1 MIKQDASRRNFI
13 KLLGVGGGGLVLG
26 LPLTGCGRDPNGNPL
41 AVEGDF
47 SPSVWLQITPDNAI
61 NFYQPYTEM
70 GQGTMT
76 GITTLVAEELGVSP
90 EAITVHHA
98 GVNKAFKNPEFKA
111 QGTGASTSIKASYLP
126 VRQLGADARET
137 IRAAAAEQL
146 AAPANEL
153 EMRDGQVTW
162 QGKGYPYGDFAATA
176 ATIAP
181 VTNTPL
187 KQPSEFSVIGKKR
200 PRLDGLAKSTGTA
213 VFGIDVDIPNLHYAV
228 LVHCP
233 VHGGLV
239 KRFDPDAAEA
249 MPGVTKVVEIFN
261 GVAVVAESYW
271 QARQAAGRLQVE
283 WDLPEELTKFS
294 SDQARA
300 QFKMAIETGKSDKG
314 HKDGAG
320 AKALDGAASKISAE
334 YWVPYIAHATME
346 TMSCT
351 VRIEDGNCDVWVGN
365 QFIAVAQAIAAHYGD
380 IDKERVTVHSCFL
393 GGGFGRRM
401 GMDYVAEATAIA
413 KEAELPVQL
422 LWSREDDIRHDIYR
436 PASLVQYEAG
446 LDSNGE
452 WQTWTVTRAGPNIL
466 PGAMKVALGV
476 MLPEFLPHGMS
487 TWLGKKGYGLFDGI
501 VIDPYSVEGLIED
514 YDVANT
520 EISHV
525 TVDPGMRVGF
535 LRSVGHS
542 YSGFFKESFMDE
554 IAHSRNVDPLQWR
567 LDYTRNNPRL
577 RKTLQMVAEAAG
589 WGSTLPQGHFHGIAS
604 HTSFS
609 SAVSQIAEVSVQNGQ
624 LKVHKVTC
632 AIDCGLAVN
641 PDMVRSQMESGIIFG
656 MSAALYGEIS
666 VVDGRV
672 VQSNFH
678 DYQVVR
684 MHEAPEIEV
693 LIVDTDDAP
702 TGVGEPGVPPIAA
715 AIGNAIFS
723 ATGQRLRSL
732 PFKLA

>member
-1 MIKQDASRRNFI
+1 MITQDASRRNFI
-13 KLLGVGGGGLVLG
+13 KLLGIGGGGLVLG
-26 LPLTGCGRDPNGNPL
+26 LPLSGCGRDSKPDPL
-41 AVEGDF
+41 AGDDDF
-47 SPSVWLQITPDNAI
+47 SPSVWLQITPDNTI

-70 GQGTMT
+70 GQGSMT
-76 GITTLVAEELGVSP
+76 GITTLLAEELGVAP
-90 EAITVHHA
+90 EAISVHHA
-98 GVNKAFKNPEFKA
+98 GVDKAFKNPEFKA

-137 IRAAAAEQL
+137 IRAAAASQL
-146 AAPANEL
+146 GAPVNEL
-153 EMRDGQVTW
+153 EMGDGQVVW
-162 QGKGYPYGDFAATA
+162 QGKAYPYGDFAATA
-176 ATIAP
+176 ATITPASK
-181 VTNTPL
+181 TPL
-187 KQPSEFSVIGKKR
+187 KQPDEFTVIGKKR

-213 VFGIDVDIPNLHYAV
+213 EFGIDVDIPNLHYAV
-228 LVHCP
+228 LLRCP

-261 GVAVVAESYW
+261 GVAVVGESYW
-271 QARQAAGRLQVE
+271 QARQAADRLQVE
-283 WDLPEELTKFS
+283 WDLPEDLAKFS
-294 SDQARA
+294 SDKARA
-300 QFKMAIETGKSDKG
+300 QFKMAIETGKIDKG
-314 HKDGAG
+314 HKEGEGARG
-320 AKALDGAASKISAE
+320 LDGAASKISAE

-351 VRIEDGNCDVWVGN
+351 VRFEDGYCDVWVGN
-365 QFIAVAQAIAAHYGD
+365 QFIAVAQGIAAHYGG

-413 KEAELPVQL
+413 KEADLPVQL

-487 TWLGKKGYGLFDGI
+487 TWLGKKGYSLFDGV

-577 RKTLQMVAEAAG
+577 NKTLQMVAEAAG
-589 WGSTLPQGHFHGIAS
+589 WGSTLPEGHFQGIAS

-609 SAVSQIAEVSVQNGQ
+609 TAVSQIAEVSVQNGQ
-624 LKVHKVTC
+624 LKIHKVTC
-632 AIDCGLAVN
+632 AIDCGLAIN
-641 PDMVRSQMESGIIFG
+641 PEMIRAQMESGIIFG
-656 MSAALYGEIS
+656 ISAALYGEIS

-693 LIVDTDDAP
+693 VIVDTDDAP